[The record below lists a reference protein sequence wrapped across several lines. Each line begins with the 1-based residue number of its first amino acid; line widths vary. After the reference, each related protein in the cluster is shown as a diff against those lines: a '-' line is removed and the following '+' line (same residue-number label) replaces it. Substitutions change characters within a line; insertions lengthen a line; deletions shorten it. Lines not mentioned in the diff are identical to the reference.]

1 MNHGPTPPTRAR
13 EGVRAAQLAIP
24 FGEFVALTALLM
36 ALTALSIDIMLP
48 ALPDIGRA
56 LHVTE
61 ENDRQLVVIVYMAGF
76 AVGQLVY
83 GPLSDHLGRKPVL
96 MAGLVIFLAGTI
108 GALSSGSFVGL
119 LASRLVQGL
128 GAASPRV
135 IAIAV
140 VRDIYSGRQMARV
153 MSFTMMV
160 FIVIPVLAPSIG
172 QALIHIGNWRWTF
185 LGLLAVGLAAGLWAW
200 TRLPETGEAALGK
213 APAMRL
219 GEAFRAAVLNP
230 QTLAYGAAAG
240 FMFGCLLAYVASS
253 QQIFVDVYKLGAAFP
268 VAFGAIASMLAL
280 ASLVNAHFVARLG
293 MRRLSHTAL
302 VAFVAVALT
311 LAAAAAAG
319 FASLPVFGVLV
330 AAVFFLFGLVAPNFN
345 ALAMEPQ
352 GHNAGMASSV
362 VGSLGTAL
370 GAGVGALAGRA
381 FDGTPLPMALGFV
394 VASLIASAIVFAVEG
409 RSGLFGAADPV
420 ERRSVDEV
428 R

>member
-1 MNHGPTPPTRAR
+1 MNHGPTTTVKPADS
-13 EGVRAAQLAIP
+13 AAGPSLAIP

-48 ALPDIGRA
+48 ALPEIGRA
-56 LHVTE
+56 LHVSQ

-83 GPLSDHLGRKPVL
+83 GPLSDHAGRKPVL
-96 MAGLVIFLAGTI
+96 MAGLAIFVAGTI
-108 GALSSGSFVGL
+108 GALLSDTFAGL

-135 IAIAV
+135 LAIAV
-140 VRDIYSGRQMARV
+140 VRDLYSGRQMARV

-160 FIVIPVLAPSIG
+160 FIIIPVLAPSIG
-172 QALIHIGNWRWTF
+172 QALIHIGNWRWAF
-185 LGLLAVGLAAGLWAW
+185 LGLLVAGLIAAAWAW
-200 TRLPETGEAALGK
+200 WRLPETGEAALGR

-230 QTLAYGAAAG
+230 QTMAYGAASG
-240 FMFGCLLAYVASS
+240 FMFGCLLSYVASS
-253 QQIFVDVYKLGAAFP
+253 QQIFVDVYGLGAAFP
-268 VAFGAIASMLAL
+268 VVFGAIASMLAL
-280 ASLVNAHFVARLG
+280 SALLNARLVGRLG

-302 VAFVAVALT
+302 AAFIAVALA
-311 LAAAAAAG
+311 LMVMAAAG
-319 FASLPVFGVLV
+319 LANLAVFAVLV

-362 VGSLGTAL
+362 VGSLSTAL
-370 GAGVGALAGRA
+370 GAMVGALAGRA
-381 FDGTPLPMALGFV
+381 FDGTPLPMAIGFV
-394 VASLIASAIVFAVEG
+394 GASLIAGAIVVAVEG
-409 RSGLFGAADPV
+409 RGGLFGANQP
-420 ERRSVDEV
+420 R
-428 R
+428 